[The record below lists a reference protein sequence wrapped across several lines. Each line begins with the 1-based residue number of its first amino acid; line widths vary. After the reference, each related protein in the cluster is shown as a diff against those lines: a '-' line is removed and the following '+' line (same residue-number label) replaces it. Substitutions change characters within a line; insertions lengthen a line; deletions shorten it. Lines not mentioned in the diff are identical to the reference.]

1 MVGGNLVELSGGRG
15 VGNLPATAAAAADAQ
30 VLDPEGEDESK
41 GMNRFAPY
49 PNGQLRRASRGG
61 QILYVA
67 LQMLI
72 LYSLPMLG
80 CYDYED
86 NCDYKHESKG
96 YEQAT
101 PVGISALEVVTNIPG
116 SLEELVWEDGSTSEL
131 SVAVSY
137 SNGSVT
143 YVYDKDETTAR
154 GTCWDYLLVVVQL
167 DITTSDGGLNEQ
179 VSTELNASD
188 GEYVYSSSRI
198 AAHDVQGTVG
208 QQLVEDSE
216 LLIRIDF
223 ADGDTSG
230 EIRNNWYTCTGE
242 GLCQGSG
249 VDLAMWG

>member
-1 MVGGNLVELSGGRG
+1 MNSF
-15 VGNLPATAAAAADAQ
+15 ATY
-30 VLDPEGEDESK
+30 ST
-41 GMNRFAPY
+41 
-49 PNGQLRRASRGG
+49 GQQRRASLGG
-61 QILYVA
+61 QIPNVA
-67 LQMLI
+67 LRL
-72 LYSLPMLG
+72 LVLCSLPMLG

-86 NCDYKHESKG
+86 DCGYKAESKG

-101 PVGISALEVVTNIPG
+101 PLGISAQEVVTNIPG

-131 SVAVSY
+131 SLAVSY

-154 GTCWDYLLVVVQL
+154 GACWDYLLVVAQL
-167 DITTSDGGLNEQ
+167 DITTSDGLLNEQ
-179 VSTELNASD
+179 ISTELNTSD

-198 AAHDVQGTVG
+198 AAHDVQGAIG

-216 LLIRIDF
+216 LLILIDL

-242 GLCQGSG
+242 GLCQGSSS
-249 VDLAMWG
+249 DLATWE

>member
-1 MVGGNLVELSGGRG
+1 MNCF
-15 VGNLPATAAAAADAQ
+15 AT
-30 VLDPEGEDESK
+30 
-41 GMNRFAPY
+41 Y
-49 PNGQLRRASRGG
+49 PTGQQRRVSLGGQLP
-61 QILYVA
+61 YVA
-67 LQMLI
+67 LRMFVLC
-72 LYSLPMLG
+72 SLPMLG

-86 NCDYKHESKG
+86 DCGYKDESKG

-101 PVGISALEVVTNIPG
+101 PLGISDQEVVANIPG

-154 GTCWDYLLVVVQL
+154 GACWDYLLVVAQL
-167 DITTSDGGLNEQ
+167 DITTSDGVLNEQ
-179 VSTELNASD
+179 VSTELNTSD

-198 AAHDVQGTVG
+198 AAHDVQGAIG

-216 LLIRIDF
+216 LRILIDF
-223 ADGDTSG
+223 TDGASSG
-230 EIRNNWYTCTGE
+230 QLRNNWYSCTGE

-249 VDLAMWG
+249 SILATWE